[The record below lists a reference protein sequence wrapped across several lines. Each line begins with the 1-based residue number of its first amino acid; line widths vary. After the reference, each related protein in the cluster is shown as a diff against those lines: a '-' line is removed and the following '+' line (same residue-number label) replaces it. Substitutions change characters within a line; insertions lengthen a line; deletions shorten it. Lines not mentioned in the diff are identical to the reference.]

1 MPDSPQRTAQLE
13 AERIHENFRANPPSR
28 SMRTLGVV
36 VALYEKAS
44 GLSGR
49 YRPPIVEVRRTLDVV
64 VDEVRQEAD
73 GVRSFRLVAADGG
86 DLPGWHP
93 GAHVDVVLPSGK
105 QRQYS
110 LTGSPREHDHYRI
123 AVREIE
129 LGGGGSRE
137 MHALEAGTPLTLRG
151 PRNAFPF
158 IGVEKYLFVAGGIGI
173 TPIRPMLH
181 DAIERGADWQ
191 FVYTGRDRASMPFLD
206 ELTGLAATYPDRV
219 HLRPDDEFGIPSG
232 SAILDHAPTGAAL
245 YTCGPPP
252 MIDAIRRANLHRTGP
267 AENIATLHYE
277 RFSPPPVVGGEPF
290 TVVLAR
296 SGHVVPVAEDQSAL
310 VAIRAV
316 LPDVAYSCQ
325 QGYCGT
331 CPVAL
336 IGGEVDHQDRCL
348 TETQRSTRM
357 AICVSR
363 ATGRVTL
370 DL

>member
-1 MPDSPQRTAQLE
+1 MPVDPQLE

-28 SMRTLGVV
+28 SMRTLGVI

-49 YRPPIVEVRRTLDVV
+49 YRPPITEVRRALDVV
-64 VDEVRQEAD
+64 VEEVRDEAD

-86 DLPGWHP
+86 ELPGWHP

-110 LTGSPREHDHYRI
+110 LTGSPHERHHYRI
-123 AVREIE
+123 AVRKIP
-129 LGGGGSRE
+129 LDQGGGGGSLE
-137 MHALEAGTPLTLRG
+137 MHQVQPGQALTLRG

-158 IGVEKYLFVAGGIGI
+158 IGVERYLFVAGGIGI
-173 TPIRPMLH
+173 TPIRPMLY

-191 FVYTGRDRASMPFLD
+191 FVYTGRDRASMPFLA
-206 ELTGLAATYPDRV
+206 ELSELAAEHPDRV

-232 SAILDHAPTGAAL
+232 QAILDYAPTGAAL

-252 MIDAIRRANLHRTGP
+252 MIDAIRRINLQKSGP

-277 RFSPPPVVGGEPF
+277 RFSPPPVVGGAPF

-296 SGHVVPVAEDQSAL
+296 SGHVVRVAEDQSAL
-310 VAIRAV
+310 AAIRAV

-336 IGGEVDHQDRCL
+336 IGGDVEHLDRCL
-348 TETQRSTRM
+348 TDAQRLTKM
-357 AICVSR
+357 TICVSR
-363 ATGRVTL
+363 GSGRVTL